1 MNLLFCLSFIIVRY
15 IYVFHAKN
23 ITAIQDEFWICFLN
37 IWTSGFC
44 VIAYFAVGFLKD
56 KQLREYYFC
65 IGRIAKKSLSD
76 KSFIDFIF
84 LTFFVLILFAL
95 LFVGIMYKIRDYN
108 IRKKNFTLKPSSF
121 QVGYYFSE
129 IQKSNLAT
137 FAEGVIT
144 LIVICITGV
153 IPVYVIENSSW
164 SYLSTYPGY
173 LWVYVYHLYQP
184 EIVNSIVLA
193 VMFSKNLQLRN
204 YVKRRFNEKFEI
216 LQHLLLSIFKFFFKY
231 K

>member
-1 MNLLFCLSFIIVRY
+1 MSKAAEPESF
-15 IYVFHAKN
+15 
-23 ITAIQDEFWICFLN
+23 T
-37 IWTSGFC
+37 
-44 VIAYFAVGFLKD
+44 
-56 KQLREYYFC
+56 
-65 IGRIAKKSLSD
+65 
-76 KSFIDFIF
+76 FIDFIF

-153 IPVYVIENSSW
+153 IPVYVIGLWKNHMRFLNS
-164 SYLSTYPGY
+164 
-173 LWVYVYHLYQP
+173 V
-184 EIVNSIVLA
+184 I
-193 VMFSKNLQLRN
+193 
-204 YVKRRFNEKFEI
+204 
-216 LQHLLLSIFKFFFKY
+216 
-231 K
+231 